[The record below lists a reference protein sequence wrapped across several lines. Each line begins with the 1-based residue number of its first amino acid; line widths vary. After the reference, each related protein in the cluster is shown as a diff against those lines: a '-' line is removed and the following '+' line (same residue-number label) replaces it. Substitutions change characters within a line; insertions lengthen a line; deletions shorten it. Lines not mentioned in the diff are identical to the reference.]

1 MSGPR
6 SNLLPTTDRER
17 TIPDTQRSD
26 FTKETYEKEAAQL
39 GLHSD
44 DSSKGLTK
52 YQMELLDKI
61 RNIDAVPPSA
71 EPSVTQR
78 TAEQVAASVE
88 IHKRVNPG
96 YVEMPYRSS
105 NALAYEYTPPP
116 DFTKAF
122 LKKDSDCKFQ
132 KYAAEA
138 ILKHVDLKK
147 TSH

>member
-1 MSGPR
+1 MAGR
-6 SNLLPTTDRER
+6 TNLLPTTDAER
-17 TIPDTQRSD
+17 TIADTQRAEFIKQS
-26 FTKETYEKEAAQL
+26 YEKEAESL
-39 GLHSD
+39 GLQD
-44 DSSKGLTK
+44 VADNGLTP
-52 YQMELLDKI
+52 YQVTLLDKI
-61 RNIDAVPPSA
+61 RNINAVPPSVA
-71 EPSVTQR
+71 YSGSMR
-78 TAEQVAASVE
+78 TEQQVAASVE

-96 YVEMPYRSS
+96 YVEMPYTASS
-105 NALAYEYTPPP
+105 QVDFAYKPPP

>member
-1 MSGPR
+1 MPDPR
-6 SNLLPTTDRER
+6 TSLLPNTNQER
-17 TIPDTQRSD
+17 TTADTQRTEFIKQS
-26 FTKETYEKEAAQL
+26 YEKEAESL
-39 GLHSD
+39 GVHD
-44 DSSKGLTK
+44 TTGKGLTA
-52 YQMELLDKI
+52 YQKKLLDTI
-61 RNIDAVPPSA
+61 RNMDAVPPKVNPPGS
-71 EPSVTQR
+71 TR
-78 TAEQVAASVE
+78 TDEQIAASVS

-105 NALAYEYTPPP
+105 TGLAFEYKPPP